1 MYCGFLTFTIIV
13 TISVNVNTFCYDFRN
28 FVICS
33 KIRGVLMSIINN
45 PVIEKI
51 EELLET
57 SGKTHADLLRYLGI
71 KRNPTF
77 TEWKNGKLKSYTK
90 YLPKIAEFFN
100 VSVDY
105 FYEKEQTLSLEHR
118 LLIAAFDRLSPANKK
133 MAFGLLNAI
142 YDVQAEAE
150 ELNKPKTIQIK
161 LSKNKVSAGKGYDL
175 NNDNDFTKIPVLETE
190 DSKSASF
197 AVKVEGDSMT
207 PTFDDKDI
215 VLVERCDSVDIGEIG
230 IFVVNGKG
238 FIKERGNGCLISH
251 NSSKHKPL
259 ILKESD
265 EQKCWGKVIG
275 KAVLVN
281 G

>member
-1 MYCGFLTFTIIV
+1 MSTI
-13 TISVNVNTFCYDFRN
+13 NKD
-28 FVICS
+28 
-33 KIRGVLMSIINN
+33 
-45 PVIEKI
+45 VIEKI
-51 EELLET
+51 EKLLDAI
-57 SGKTHADLLRYLGI
+57 GKKPADLLRYLGI
-71 KRNPTF
+71 KRNATF
-77 TEWKNGKLKSYTK
+77 TEWKRGDLKSYTK

-105 FYEKEQTLSLEHR
+105 FYENDNSLSLEHR

-175 NNDNDFTKIPVLETE
+175 NNDNDFEKITVLETD

-197 AVKVEGDSMT
+197 AVRIEGNSMT
-207 PTFDDKDI
+207 PTFDDEDV
-215 VLVERCDSVDIGEIG
+215 VLVERCDSVEIGEVCIYV
-230 IFVVNGKG
+230 INGEG
-238 FIKERGNGCLISH
+238 FIKEYGGDRLISF
-251 NSSKHKPL
+251 NPEYKD
-259 ILKESD
+259 IVFSD
-265 EQKCWGKVIG
+265 NDNIKCWGKVIG

>member
-13 TISVNVNTFCYDFRN
+13 TISVNVNTFCYNFRN

-33 KIRGVLMSIINN
+33 KIRGVLMSTINN

-142 YDVQAEAE
+142 YDVQAENE
-150 ELNKPKTIQIK
+150 ELSKPKTIQIPFS
-161 LSKNKVSAGKGYDL
+161 LHKVSAGKGYDL
-175 NNDNDFTKIPVLETE
+175 NNKDDFEEKNVLETHE
-190 DSKSASF
+190 SIKADF
-197 AVKVEGDSMT
+197 AIEVDGNSMH
-207 PTFDDKDI
+207 PTFSNGDI
-215 VLVERCDSVDIGEIG
+215 VLIQSCQSIDIGEVG
-230 IFVVNGKG
+230 IFAVNGKG
-238 FIKERGNGCLISH
+238 FIKERGDGCLISH
-251 NSSKHKPL
+251 NPDPEFAPIIIH
-259 ILKESD
+259 EGD
-265 EQKCWGKVIG
+265 EHKCWGKVIG
-275 KAVLVN
+275 KAELV
-281 G
+281 